1 LENLLAKKTVTL
13 YSKKRWQ
20 IKMLI
25 HCIIKNMTDQNDHS
39 LQSLEKR
46 MEHKDQKILEMQVRS
61 L

>member
-1 LENLLAKKTVTL
+1 MTDQNDHSL

-20 IKMLI
+20 IKMII

-39 LQSLEKR
+39 LRSLEKR
-46 MEHKDQKILEMQVRS
+46 MEYKDQKILEMQVRS